1 MPTREDL
8 MKYDLDELVI
18 VIICKEAGLKHTSND
33 EAAKRF
39 TKWDGFRIAR
49 NTLAHDLIMTDEF
62 KQSMLVGNEDYVDV
76 ICKDQCAVMTLTKR
90 LGSRYIICSGGIK

>member
-76 ICKDQCAVMTLTKR
+76 ICKDLPPATVSCYEANKETWFEIHNM
-90 LGSRYIICSGGIK
+90 